1 MGQAAS
7 QGSFAYDFQQPV
19 KKLDDQ
25 IADIQAK
32 IEAGEADLEGELEN
46 LVKQRDRLLHEIVSG
61 LTPYQRVKLARHPA
75 RPQTRDYIPEVFDDF
90 VELHGDRC
98 YGDDK
103 AIVTGFARLDEHK
116 VMLVGQQKGRET
128 EEKIK
133 SNFGMPQPEGY
144 RKALC
149 KIKLAEKYNLPV
161 VSMIDTPGAA
171 PALEAE
177 ERGQGMAIARNIF
190 EMAGLRTPIIIIIT
204 GEGCSGG
211 ALGIGIGDRHAM
223 LENAYYS
230 VISPEG
236 CAAILFHDSKQ
247 AEEAARALRITAKD
261 MLEFGVIDEI
271 IEEPLGGAQRDPV
284 QTAFNIRSYLS
295 KTLDELKGADI
306 DQLLEARY
314 ERYRSFGDFVEVD

>member
-1 MGQAAS
+1 
-7 QGSFAYDFQQPV
+7 
-19 KKLDDQ
+19 
-25 IADIQAK
+25 
-32 IEAGEADLEGELEN
+32 
-46 LVKQRDRLLHEIVSG
+46 
-61 LTPYQRVKLARHPA
+61 
-75 RPQTRDYIPEVFDDF
+75 
-90 VELHGDRC
+90 
-98 YGDDK
+98 
-103 AIVTGFARLDEHK
+103 
-116 VMLVGQQKGRET
+116 
-128 EEKIK
+128 
-133 SNFGMPQPEGY
+133 
-144 RKALC
+144 
-149 KIKLAEKYNLPV
+149 
-161 VSMIDTPGAA
+161 
-171 PALEAE
+171 
-177 ERGQGMAIARNIF
+177 
-190 EMAGLRTPIIIIIT
+190 
-204 GEGCSGG
+204 
-211 ALGIGIGDRHAM
+211 LGIGIGDRHAM